1 MTRYTVVWV
10 QSVEDELVEIWLAA
24 EDRNAVTFATHS
36 VDRELGTQADSKGED
51 LAEGLRSLNVPPLRV
66 IFTVSKDDRL
76 VEVVRVARL

>member
-24 EDRNAVTFATHS
+24 EDRNAVTF
-36 VDRELGTQADSKGED
+36 
-51 LAEGLRSLNVPPLRV
+51 
-66 IFTVSKDDRL
+66 TVSTDDRL